1 MTMPIASLFGWAGLF
16 GMVVARFLARFLG
29 TSEHNLLLASS
40 ACLAL
45 AGLICWCI
53 SLSTTGSNSSE
64 PLRDA
69 AGADL

>member
-45 AGLICWCI
+45 AGLLVLVHFTINYWFE
-53 SLSTTGSNSSE
+53 LNRTV
-64 PLRDA
+64 
-69 AGADL
+69 